1 MTTPNEIA
9 VAVVEMFEEIVENEP
24 VEAFLAFAGLFA
36 TTGVFLKISEEDA
49 MNLINNV
56 YKDTLAQK
64 KMGVH

>member
-1 MTTPNEIA
+1 MTTPHEIA
-9 VAVVEMFEEIVENEP
+9 KAVVETFEEIVENEP

-36 TTGVFLKISEEDA
+36 TTGAYLRIPQEDA
-49 MNLINNV
+49 MNLINNI